1 MPVHAVLIG
10 LGAAAVLALARQVW
24 IWNRFRGAHLIECP
38 ENRRPAGVTVD
49 AFHAAQTALG
59 KTPDLRLSSCTRWP
73 EHRNCGQ
80 ECLAQIQASPEDCLV
95 RRIFVEWYRG
105 KQCAS
110 CGQPFVEVEWS
121 RKPALLGADRVSLEW
136 DDIPVD
142 KLREVLAASEPLCFA
157 CYMAGRLV
165 QEHPELV
172 VDRSAR

>member
-1 MPVHAVLIG
+1 MNHGFDARRHGYRVLSLQQVRREPSG
-10 LGAAAVLALARQVW
+10 LVPLRAAQ
-24 IWNRFRGAHLIECP
+24 LIEVDQ
-38 ENRRPAGVTVD
+38 RAAGN
-49 AFHAAQTALG
+49 Q
-59 KTPDLRLSSCTRWP
+59 PRP